1 MSQPQITSFVTK
13 TTVGKL
19 VNSTE
24 KLDQT
29 SETVFETNLCNT
41 NANGKPNPNKRPR
54 TCISDSSD
62 HSVCIEKDLEEIKKS
77 MENIVRKDDIAE
89 IVTNI
94 MGKLLDK
101 WKMEI
106 KKEIMVEVNKET
118 TKIKEIY
125 EKKLTNMSKKM
136 DKIELENVNLL
147 EKNSLLHTEV
157 RQIRE
162 DMTQIEHTAT
172 ESLRMANW
180 NEQYS
185 RKKNIKIYNLKES
198 RGEQLIQDFVS
209 SIKDSVKVEIRP
221 SEIVAMH
228 RIPGKPGSPR
238 PVIVK
243 FLRMENKITILKN
256 RKALQEKLDIKIG
269 DDITHKNH
277 ELLGR
282 LNRHE
287 NITSAWYFNG
297 HIYGTD
303 MDGDRHR
310 FDIFD
315 NINQKLRK

>member
-1 MSQPQITSFVTK
+1 MSQPQITSFVSK

-41 NANGKPNPNKRPR
+41 NVNDKTNPKKRPR

-77 MENIVRKDDIAE
+77 MENIVRKEDIAE

-106 KKEIMVEVNKET
+106 KKETMVEVNKET
-118 TKIKEIY
+118 TKIKEVY
-125 EKKLTNMSKKM
+125 EKKLTNMSRKM

-162 DMTQIEHTAT
+162 DMAQIEHTAT

-221 SEIVAMH
+221 EEIVAMH

-269 DDITHKNH
+269 DDITHKNR

>member
-1 MSQPQITSFVTK
+1 
-13 TTVGKL
+13 
-19 VNSTE
+19 
-24 KLDQT
+24 
-29 SETVFETNLCNT
+29 
-41 NANGKPNPNKRPR
+41 
-54 TCISDSSD
+54 
-62 HSVCIEKDLEEIKKS
+62 
-77 MENIVRKDDIAE
+77 
-89 IVTNI
+89 
-94 MGKLLDK
+94 
-101 WKMEI
+101 
-106 KKEIMVEVNKET
+106 MVEVNKET

-125 EKKLTNMSKKM
+125 EKKLTNMSRKM

-162 DMTQIEHTAT
+162 DMAQIEHTAT

-209 SIKDSVKVEIRP
+209 STKDSVKVEIRP

-269 DDITHKNH
+269 DDITHKTMNYQADSIDMKTSQVPGISTATST
-277 ELLGR
+277 ELTWMAIGIDSTFLTILIR
-282 LNRHE
+282 
-287 NITSAWYFNG
+287 S
-297 HIYGTD
+297 
-303 MDGDRHR
+303 
-310 FDIFD
+310 
-315 NINQKLRK
+315 

>member
-1 MSQPQITSFVTK
+1 MSQPQITSFVSK
-13 TTVGKL
+13 AIVGNLAK
-19 VNSTE
+19 STE
-24 KLDQT
+24 ELDRT
-29 SETVFETNLCNT
+29 SETVFETNVRNKK
-41 NANGKPNPNKRPR
+41 ANENSNPNKRPR

-77 MENIVRKDDIAE
+77 MEKIVKKDDIAE
-89 IVTNI
+89 MVTNI
-94 MGKLLDK
+94 MGNLLDK

-106 KKEIMVEVNKET
+106 KKEIMEEVSKET
-118 TKIKEIY
+118 TKIKEVY
-125 EKKLTNMSKKM
+125 EKKLSNVTRKM
-136 DKIELENVNLL
+136 EKIEVENVNLI

-162 DMTQIEHTAT
+162 DMAHIERNAT

-185 RKKNIKIYNLKES
+185 RKKSIKIYNMKES
-198 RGEQLIQDFVS
+198 RGEELIQELVS
-209 SIKDSVKVEIRP
+209 SIKEKVKIEIGP

-228 RIPGKPGSPR
+228 RIPGKPGAPR

-243 FLRMENKITILKN
+243 FLRMENKISVLKN
-256 RKALQEKLDIKIG
+256 RKALQQMLDIKIG
-269 DDITHKNH
+269 DDITHKNQV
-277 ELLGR
+277 LLGR

-303 MDGDRHR
+303 MEGDRHR